1 MADTEERGAV
11 PNKRKTILRKA
22 GIVLLLLALIIG
34 GFFLGIY
41 LKIFDGDEM
50 NRQLGLY
57 DMPIIGQYFVRPTPE
72 GEGDGADAAAAE
84 KAKQEQERLKR
95 AADEKQKSKP
105 VKLTKEEIEKLTQ
118 QRQAEEKKR
127 VSKLA
132 RLYNE
137 MDPAEAAKIME
148 NMENDI
154 VIAIFQR
161 MDESQVAQIMTSFD
175 SDKAASI
182 SKLMYVGVPKRVQ
195 QIVNEPQAR
204 QQSADGVQAGQQEQ

>member
-1 MADTEERGAV
+1 MADTEEKGAV
-11 PNKRKTILRKA
+11 PNKRKTLLKRV
-22 GIVLLLLALIIG
+22 GIVLLLLVLIIG
-34 GFFLGIY
+34 GFLLGVY

-57 DMPIIGQYFVRPTPE
+57 DMPIIGQYFVRPAPE
-72 GEGDGADAAAAE
+72 GEGGEADTAAAE
-84 KAKQEQERLKR
+84 KAKQEQERLKK
-95 AADEKQKSKP
+95 AAEEKQKSKP

-137 MDPAEAAKIME
+137 MDPAEAADIME

-175 SDKAASI
+175 ADKAASI

-195 QIVNEPQAR
+195 QVSETQSR
-204 QQSADGVQAGQQEQ
+204 QQSGEETQTGL

>member
-1 MADTEERGAV
+1 MADTEEKGAV
-11 PNKRKTILRKA
+11 PNKRKTLLKRV
-22 GIVLLLLALIIG
+22 GIVLLLLVLIIG
-34 GFFLGIY
+34 GFLLGVY

-57 DMPIIGQYFVRPTPE
+57 DMPIIGQYFVRPAPE
-72 GEGDGADAAAAE
+72 GEGDEADTAAAE
-84 KAKQEQERLKR
+84 KAKQEQERLKK
-95 AADEKQKSKP
+95 AAEEKQKSKP

-137 MDPAEAAKIME
+137 MDPAEAADIME

-175 SDKAASI
+175 ADKAASI

-195 QIVNEPQAR
+195 QVSETQSR
-204 QQSADGVQAGQQEQ
+204 QQSGEETQAGL